1 MAGEHVFLD
10 EIVKAGDP
18 WHGLYRASDNKIHTP
33 HGVDVPLRGEA
44 PEMEGSCY
52 KVAIPGTPGAT
63 NTADDIAAGRTWL
76 NYAIVAG
83 YNNRLY
89 GKPMFGPV
97 YIDDGNK
104 PWRVVASPWVTWSG
118 LTGTLHLELAFLPLF
133 GGTVQQTITKTL
145 SFTVLAAESPVVQTR
160 LEDVAENCRRFL
172 ISHVGFSS
180 ASSYARRG
188 MVLGEVVLN
197 GVPPAVT
204 ATFTKVADEAGI
216 YGDSFSSSIS
226 TQASGWKDGAQNIVT
241 FGPGQAIDYT
251 GLFDG
256 IAWHITFGTVNA
268 SRTRLI
274 GGRYSGNVPQTVI
287 STETRSHSS
296 TGQILN
302 APVGYKKWTQSVQQS
317 LSLTITGGGT
327 AIASY
332 SLSATGA
339 GTTEDNGAG
348 TISVSGSVNYTSS
361 DGRSA
366 SNPNW
371 GGSES
376 LIPFVGWA
384 PSPDDVY
391 YAVRYSNTVYGFAG
405 LDVIN
410 GLQGNQTTK
419 YLVSNVGG
427 RIGSHAGWYSVT
439 DLAQAPMY
447 ASEHP
452 VTGQI
457 ERSSTLVCWV

>member
-1 MAGEHVFLD
+1 MAGELFFLD

-118 LTGTLHLELAFLPLF
+118 LTGTIHLELAFLPLF

-145 SFTVLAAESPVVQTR
+145 SFTVLSTESAGAHTR

-172 ISHVGFSS
+172 ISHVGFLS
-180 ASSYARRG
+180 ADSYARRC
-188 MVLGEVVLN
+188 MALGEVVLN

-204 ATFTKVADEAGI
+204 ATFTKVADEAATNSNSTAASITTENI
-216 YGDSFSSSIS
+216 YLG
-226 TQASGWKDGAQNIVT
+226 SGGGTDAKDV
-241 FGPGQAIDYT
+241 FGPGQE
-251 GLFDG
+251 
-256 IAWHITFGTVNA
+256 IT
-268 SRTRLI
+268 SRPEYGSNVFSFVYGSVSYQSVTLI
-274 GGRYSGNVPQTVI
+274 GGRYSGNAPQPVI
-287 STETRSHSS
+287 FRSLASNTAS
-296 TGQILN
+296 GSADYVDFSATWSGQATGVYTASIE
-302 APVGYKKWTQSVQQS
+302 A
-317 LSLTITGGGT
+317 GG
-327 AIASY
+327 AAFASY
-332 SLSATGA
+332 SFTRTVTG
-339 GTTEDNGAG
+339 GYDG
-348 TISVSGSVNYTSS
+348 SGSGSLS
-361 DGRSA
+361 DSLGRSA
-366 SNPNW
+366 SQGSADPW
-371 GGSES
+371 GGLPGSYPIMVS
-376 LIPFVGWA
+376 SGGTMHG
-384 PSPDDVY
+384 
-391 YAVRYSNTVYGFAG
+391 VRYSNTVYGVSGPDFVANAQAP
-405 LDVIN
+405 VPA
-410 GLQGNQTTK
+410 K

-457 ERSSTLVCWV
+457 ERSTTLVCWV